1 MKFILSNKA
10 EFQTRT
16 DQFFNFSVPIEIDGV
31 PSNLLNPRANWTSE
45 NEYDKSAA
53 ELRSM
58 FVSNFQQFSSINEKI
73 DGVYNQLK
81 ND

>member
-1 MKFILSNKA
+1 LSNKA
-10 EFQTRT
+10 EFQTRA
-16 DQFFNFSVPIEIDGV
+16 DQFFNFSVPVEVDGV
-31 PSNLLNPRANWTSE
+31 PGNLLNPRANWMSE

-58 FVSNFQQFSSINEKI
+58 FVNNFQQFSSINKNV
-73 DGVYNQLK
+73 DGVYSRLK